1 MIDQT
6 INICLC
12 NLILNVPASQIPIL
26 FHPDLLPR
34 YCACTCC
41 LWVDFSIYKISH
53 TFVFHS
59 DSVECFPLENSFG
72 VRNWSIL
79 SILKNDQEQLS
90 YFKFWWKLKQGSVQ
104 GTYVF
109 VKMFNGGSLEVDYS
123 LHAFFLLILNL
134 EEERHILY
142 TILTIQMGVWVALV
156 RLNLKNRKASAWKV
170 RKTEKEQKNIFFTIW
185 SPSCF
190 NATRIN

>member
-1 MIDQT
+1 MTDQT
-6 INICLC
+6 INMCLC

-72 VRNWSIL
+72 VCNWSIL

-109 VKMFNGGSLEVDYS
+109 VKMFNGVSLEVDYS
-123 LHAFFLLILNL
+123 LHAFFPFNSKP
-134 EEERHILY
+134 R
-142 TILTIQMGVWVALV
+142 
-156 RLNLKNRKASAWKV
+156 R
-170 RKTEKEQKNIFFTIW
+170 RKTHFVHNINYSNGSLSSFSETKLKK
-185 SPSCF
+185 
-190 NATRIN
+190 